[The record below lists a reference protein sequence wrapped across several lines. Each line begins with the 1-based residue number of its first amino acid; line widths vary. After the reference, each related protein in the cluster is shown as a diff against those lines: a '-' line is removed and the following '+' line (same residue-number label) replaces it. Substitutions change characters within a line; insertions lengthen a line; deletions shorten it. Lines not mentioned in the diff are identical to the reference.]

1 MGRVLRNLY
10 KGDISLKKTV
20 KRKVIA
26 GAVVVGLISTT
37 GVAFGATDAGA
48 GLKGWYDAQFK
59 KSNTEVAIESTKHS
73 AQKLLEFNNETKAL
87 KEGATESI
95 NGTRN
100 TETEAA
106 KTSIHKESRDY
117 INSVNTKKAEIQNNI
132 DNQFKKIEDDANK
145 AILAASKIT
154 YGLAE
159 LDLKGHTNKHGRD
172 ALTYLNTEIEKET
185 TKALSDLEW
194 EIRTTKGFLQDLL
207 NKKSS
212 ASIESIN
219 QTVDAEIAR
228 LLDLITKKT
237 GELVT
242 SQQNAISS
250 KAAEL
255 EAAAKLKLEERVN
268 ALINEK

>member
-1 MGRVLRNLY
+1 M
-10 KGDISLKKTV
+10 KKTI

-26 GAVVVGLISTT
+26 GAVIVGLISTT

-59 KSNTEVAIESTKHS
+59 KANTEVASESTKHS
-73 AQKLLEFNNETKAL
+73 AQKLLEFNNATKEL
-87 KEGATESI
+87 KTGATESI
-95 NGTRN
+95 TGTRN

-106 KTSIHKESRDY
+106 KSSIHKESRDY
-117 INSVNTKKAEIQNNI
+117 INSVNTKKAEIQSNI

-159 LDLKGHTNKHGRD
+159 LDLKGHTNKQGRD

-185 TKALSDLEW
+185 NKAISDLEW

-207 NKKSS
+207 NKKST
-212 ASIESIN
+212 ASIEAIN
-219 QTVDAEIAR
+219 KTVDAEIAR

-237 GELVT
+237 GELVK
-242 SQQNAISS
+242 SQQIAIEL

>member
-1 MGRVLRNLY
+1 MKR
-10 KGDISLKKTV
+10 TV
-20 KRKVIA
+20 KRKLIA

-48 GLKGWYDAQFK
+48 GLKGWYDSQFK
-59 KSNTEVAIESTKHS
+59 KANTEVAIESAKHTT
-73 AQKLLEFNNETKAL
+73 QKLLEFNNDTKEL
-87 KEGATESI
+87 KTGATESI
-95 NGTRN
+95 NGTRD

-106 KTSIHKESRDY
+106 KSSIHQESRDY
-117 INSVNTKKAEIQNNI
+117 INSVNSKKAEIQNNI

-145 AILAASKIT
+145 AILAASKLT
-154 YGLAE
+154 YSLAE
-159 LDLKGHTNKHGRD
+159 LDLKTQTSKEGKA
-172 ALTYLNTEIEKET
+172 ALAFLNTEIEKET
-185 TKALSDLEW
+185 NKALSDLEW

-219 QTVDAEIAR
+219 KTVDNEIAR
-228 LLDLITKKT
+228 LLNLITKKT

-242 SQQNAISS
+242 AQQTAISS